1 MAQTGDLAGLVV
13 DEPGAELHLGDQ
25 LVQVVHH
32 SSKGKAQLV
41 AFGCQTDFHRQ
52 VALRDAL
59 GDMHLLLQTVCH
71 AIEAGRELAYFI
83 SGAMSQ
89 ALREVA
95 FLDRTSQLCSSAD
108 GQGNRAC
115 REP

>member
-1 MAQTGDLAGLVV
+1 MAQTGDLPGLVV
-13 DEPGAELHLGDQ
+13 DEPGTELHLGDQ

-41 AFGCQTDFHRQ
+41 AFGCQTDLHRQ
-52 VALRDAL
+52 VALRDAF

-71 AIEAGRELAYFI
+71 AIKAGRELAYFI
-83 SGAMSQ
+83 SRAMPQ

-95 FLDRTSQLCSSAD
+95 LLNRTSQLCGPAD